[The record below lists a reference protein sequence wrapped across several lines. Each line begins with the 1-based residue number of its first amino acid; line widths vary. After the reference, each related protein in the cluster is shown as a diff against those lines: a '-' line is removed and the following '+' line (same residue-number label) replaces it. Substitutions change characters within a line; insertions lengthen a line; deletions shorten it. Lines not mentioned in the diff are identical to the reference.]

1 MEKYLITAMQVRKWE
16 RQYPIMKNLEMMK
29 ELKWQSEE
37 AHFRRK
43 AAHARG
49 RMLLGAQVQMK
60 QVDLKWGTESNSIWL
75 NTKMLIPE
83 SY

>member
-1 MEKYLITAMQVRKWE
+1 MEKYLITAMQVRKRE

-29 ELKWQSEE
+29 ELKWQSKE

-43 AAHARG
+43 AIRAAG

-60 QVDLKWGTESNSIWL
+60 QVDLK
-75 NTKMLIPE
+75 
-83 SY
+83 